1 MARQQSYTEF
11 IQSQRKRK
19 KVKIR
24 SKYNPTQAEAQRLLN
39 DVSGNSASRE
49 WGMSARMIDAL
60 IDRHKNGNAAM
71 KKVVEEQLTDM
82 NFHTLSKYLN
92 KGDYKNSL
100 KWNSYTHKEM
110 GTKPTKQYRQMYKGL
125 VGG

>member
-1 MARQQSYTEF
+1 MARQQSYMEY

-39 DVSGNSASRE
+39 DISGNSASRE

-71 KKVVEEQLTDM
+71 KNIVEEQLTDM
-82 NFHTLSKYLN
+82 NFHTLSKHLN
-92 KGDYKNSL
+92 KGDYKNAL
-100 KWNSYTHKEM
+100 KWNSYTHKNM
-110 GTKPTKQYRQMYKGL
+110 GTKPTKQYKGMYGMIS
-125 VGG
+125 G